1 MPSES
6 RLYIV
11 GIGPGGRGLL
21 TRRAK
26 EALLE
31 ARSVVGYGPYLN
43 LVKDLLP
50 GKVVRSTG
58 MGREVERAR
67 EAVDLLAEGDVAL
80 ISSGDPNVYGMAGL
94 GLEVASGRV
103 ELERVEVVPG
113 ITSFSA
119 AASRAGITFRE
130 AVAVISLS
138 DLLTPW
144 ERIEDRARAASEL
157 GMPMAIYNP
166 RSRRRTWQLERLLDI
181 VTGGGE
187 GDRHLLVA
195 KNVSRPGEALW
206 WTTAGE
212 VLEREDLREEIDMF
226 TLLIIGGEGMAEGW
240 RWDGRN
246 EKGDGRGGEGMGKAE
261 GGRGVEGIA
270 AGGPIA
276 EATIRLVGVGPGD
289 PRHLT
294 LEAEGLIRGSDLLLG
309 AERHLA
315 SVGALPGGLGARS
328 LSISPTGRFE
338 ERVGARLA
346 AAEDAAGRGE
356 TASILFGGDPGTFS
370 SAWRGLSRPGIRV
383 SPGVGAFAAA
393 AARVGAPLVNDFA
406 LLSGLDGEAP
416 EKARR
421 LLEAG
426 FAVVFYN
433 QSSGGLKAIAEAA
446 SSLDPERPFALVQ
459 DATRPDE
466 RIAIGRASDL
476 ARPKFDGRRCTLIL
490 PGPEAHL
497 REGRIIA
504 RRGYERK
511 YDY

>member
-21 TRRAK
+21 TRRAE
-26 EALLE
+26 EALME
-31 ARSVVGYGPYLN
+31 ARSVVGYSPYID
-43 LVKDLLP
+43 LVRDLLP
-50 GKVVRSTG
+50 GKAVRSTG
-58 MGREVERAR
+58 MGREVDRAR
-67 EAVDLLAEGDVAL
+67 EAVDLLDDGDVAL
-80 ISSGDPNVYGMAGL
+80 ISSGDSNVYGMAGL

-130 AVAVISLS
+130 SVAVISLS

-166 RSRRRTWQLERLLDI
+166 RSRRRTWQLERFLDI
-181 VTGGGE
+181 VTGGGK

-195 KNVSRPGEALW
+195 KNVSRPGESLW
-206 WTTAGE
+206 WTTARE
-212 VLEREDLREEIDMF
+212 VLEREDLREKMDMF

-240 RWDGRN
+240 RW
-246 EKGDGRGGEGMGKAE
+246 GGGMGKAE

-270 AGGPIA
+270 AGGPIS
-276 EATIRLVGVGPGD
+276 EAKIRLVGVGPGD

-294 LEAEGLIRGSDLLLG
+294 QEAEGLIRGSDLLLG
-309 AERHLA
+309 AERHIA
-315 SVGALPGGLGARS
+315 SVGALAGGLAARC
-328 LSISPTGRFE
+328 LSISSKGRFE
-338 ERVGARLA
+338 ERIGARLA
-346 AAEDAAGRGE
+346 AAAEAAGRGE
-356 TASILFGGDPGTFS
+356 TASILFGGDPSTFS
-370 SAWRGLSRPGIRV
+370 SSWRILEPSDVRPAKVHV

-393 AARVGAPLVNDFA
+393 AAKVGAPLVSDFA

-416 EKARR
+416 EKARQ
-421 LLEAG
+421 LLVAG
-426 FAVVFYN
+426 FAVVVYN
-433 QSSGGLKAIAEAA
+433 QRSGELKAIAEAA

-459 DATRPDE
+459 DATRPE
-466 RIAIGRASDL
+466 EQIAIGRALDL

-490 PGPEAHL
+490 AGPTADI

>member
-21 TRRAK
+21 TRRAE

-240 RWDGRN
+240 RWGGRN

-276 EATIRLVGVGPGD
+276 EAKIRLVGVGPGD

-315 SVGALPGGLGARS
+315 SVGALPGGLAARS

-346 AAEDAAGRGE
+346 AAEEAAGRGE

-416 EKARR
+416 ERARR

-490 PGPEAHL
+490 PGPEAHV